1 MAKLVLNFNGETLR
15 EYELDKETMMIGR
28 KADNDIHIDNL
39 SVSSKHA
46 KVLTILNDSFIEDLE
61 STNGTLI
68 NGERISKHAL
78 KNGET
83 ITIGKHELT
92 YVNEAADA
100 GTGDFEKTI
109 VIRADAAGMPEQDE
123 TAVDHD
129 DVPFDGNAHRNAARD
144 EGVKEEHDGK
154 CHGCRRSPVAQ
165 HQDDRERV
173 LHCRAGVGH
182 EVCEPGRAQIVRVAA
197 VEELANRPDTRQRAV
212 ALHDR
217 NHRWEMMVELRSR
230 SPHPDGD
237 PHELRTG
244 EPVAYEHEANQ
255 RRVVV
260 LRARREK
267 DGFVGEPEE
276 REKDERWNEELAR

>member
-123 TAVDHD
+123 TGTHLEKYIGKIASDLASDSVVSSED
-129 DVPFDGNAHRNAARD
+129 P
-144 EGVKEEHDGK
+144 GVASLKVLSGANSGK
-154 CHGCRRSPVAQ
+154 FLKLTKILTTLGKP
-165 HQDDRERV
+165 
-173 LHCRAGVGH
+173 GV
-182 EVCEPGRAQIVRVAA
+182 QVAA
-197 VEELANRPDTRQRAV
+197 VTRRPTGYFLIVVDAASTPIKPLVNGTEIGKQA
-212 ALHDR
+212 
-217 NHRWEMMVELRSR
+217 
-230 SPHPDGD
+230 HPLNDGD
-237 PHELRTG
+237 KIE
-244 EPVAYEHEANQ
+244 VAGVKMSFH
-255 RRVVV
+255 
-260 LRARREK
+260 L
-267 DGFVGEPEE
+267 
-276 REKDERWNEELAR
+276 

>member
-68 NGERISKHAL
+68 NGEKISKHAL

-100 GTGDFEKTI
+100 GTSDFEKTI

-123 TAVDHD
+123 TGTHLEKYIGKIASDL
-129 DVPFDGNAHRNAARD
+129 AAD
-144 EGVKEEHDGK
+144 SVVSSEDPGVASLKVLSGANSGK
-154 CHGCRRSPVAQ
+154 FLKLTKILTTLGKP
-165 HQDDRERV
+165 
-173 LHCRAGVGH
+173 GV
-182 EVCEPGRAQIVRVAA
+182 QVAA
-197 VEELANRPDTRQRAV
+197 VTRRPTGYFLIVVDAASTPIKPLVNGTEIGKQA
-212 ALHDR
+212 
-217 NHRWEMMVELRSR
+217 
-230 SPHPDGD
+230 HPLKDGD
-237 PHELRTG
+237 KIE
-244 EPVAYEHEANQ
+244 VAGVKMSFH
-255 RRVVV
+255 
-260 LRARREK
+260 L
-267 DGFVGEPEE
+267 
-276 REKDERWNEELAR
+276 